1 MHIHV
6 IRTKYYNNKVQTY
19 ETAYYTV
26 YNIIIFTAFS
36 LEHSFAV
43 ITSVAFTVVPT
54 VNTSSVTH
62 TNLYKY
68 ILYTNPAVYIILCTL
83 TTAISTWCFV
93 GWHILYSIIHSVHLP
108 IRYFNMVQ

>member
-1 MHIHV
+1 MYIHV
-6 IRTKYYNNKVQTY
+6 IHTKYYNNKVQTY

-26 YNIIIFTAFS
+26 YNIIIFIAFS

-62 TNLYKY
+62 TN
-68 ILYTNPAVYIILCTL
+68 PAVHIILCTL
-83 TTAISTWCFV
+83 TTAIST
-93 GWHILYSIIHSVHLP
+93 
-108 IRYFNMVQ
+108 